1 MAYDEET
8 AQRVRKLLSARRDVA
23 EKKLMGG
30 LTFMVKGAMCCSVS
44 GRGGLMVRVGAD
56 AYERALAEPHARAM
70 EMRGRPM
77 TGFVRV
83 DPDGYRTD
91 AALRT
96 WVQRGVDFVATLPA
110 GLSRKKAS
118 RMKASGKKPSRNAPA
133 RRRKTR
139 S

>member
-1 MAYDEET
+1 MAYDEAT
-8 AQRVRKLLSARRDVA
+8 AERVRKILSARRDVA

-44 GRGGLMVRVGAD
+44 GRGGLMVRVGAE
-56 AYERALAEPHARAM
+56 AYERALAEPHVRAM

-83 DPDGYRTD
+83 DPDGYKTD
-91 AALRT
+91 AALRK
-96 WVQRGVDFVATLPA
+96 WIARGVDFVVTLPA
-110 GLSRKKAS
+110 GGSRKKAS
-118 RMKASGKKPSRNAPA
+118 GKKASGKPRSNKAPA
-133 RRRKTR
+133 RRRKAT

>member
-1 MAYDEET
+1 MAYDEQT

-96 WVQRGVDFVATLPA
+96 WVQRGVDFVATLP
-110 GLSRKKAS
+110 GRPSRKKAT
-118 RMKASGKKPSRNAPA
+118 GHAPA
-133 RRRKTR
+133 RRRETR